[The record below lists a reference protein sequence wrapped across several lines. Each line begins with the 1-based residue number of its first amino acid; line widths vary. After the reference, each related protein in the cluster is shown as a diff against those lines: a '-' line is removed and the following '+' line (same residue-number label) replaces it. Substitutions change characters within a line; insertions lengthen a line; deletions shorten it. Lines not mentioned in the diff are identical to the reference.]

1 MKAWV
6 LVGMMGAG
14 KTTVGRKLAELSG
27 REFIDTDQLIVNRL
41 GKSIEKIFEQYGE
54 STFREHEASIISSLL
69 EGSSVV
75 STGGGAILRAENA
88 ENLKRIGTTVYL
100 RVPKDQLIE
109 RLESSRRKRP
119 LLKREDWKTVFGQI
133 FDDRQA
139 AYERCDHI
147 VDLNDL
153 THDQAAAAL
162 MEVLH
167 NG

>member
-54 STFREHEASIISSLL
+54 PTFREHEASIIGALAA
-69 EGSSVV
+69 GPSVV
-75 STGGGAILRAENA
+75 STGGGAILRPQNA
-88 ENLKRIGTTVYL
+88 ESLKQIGITVYL
-100 RVPKDQLIE
+100 RVPKEQLIE
-109 RLESSRRKRP
+109 RLETSRRKRP
-119 LLKREDWKTVFGQI
+119 LLKRDDWKEAFSQM
-133 FDDRQA
+133 FDDRQS
-139 AYERCDHI
+139 AYESCDHV
-147 VDLNDL
+147 VDLTNL
-153 THDQAAAAL
+153 THEEAAATL
-162 MEVLH
+162 LEVLQ